1 MENKNLLEFD
11 YKQFVSKNLNL
22 KFILYLRTH
31 PEEPNEDAIIDN
43 LVKKYGECKE
53 LSEERLTIFIVQGN
67 KVIEF
72 IDDLNSEDTSLYLSF
87 IQSEKEMKE
96 ILRKSSI
103 Y

>member
-43 LVKKYGECKE
+43 LVKNTVSAKN
-53 LSEERLTIFIVQGN
+53 F
-67 KVIEF
+67 
-72 IDDLNSEDTSLYLSF
+72 
-87 IQSEKEMKE
+87 
-96 ILRKSSI
+96 RKKG
-103 Y
+103 